1 MLTDSAKMSFQ
12 ALSESMSDSFPGSS
26 PNARFLAGS
35 LPVGDTSWKSYLLR
49 SSWSVVIH
57 LLGLGILLWAITR
70 TGAMD
75 TLAKA
80 IKAPDITWIASPG
93 PGGGGGGGGN
103 KMPDP
108 PKKAEL
114 SGKEKITVPVA
125 KPAPVQPTPP
135 KEQPK
140 PAEQLT
146 IPAQTMASGVTE
158 LPGAISNLPTMPT
171 ASQGSGSGGGAGTG
185 TGTGIGPGRGSGLGD
200 GEGGGTG
207 GGVYRPGNGV
217 ISPRLLQEVKPGYTG
232 EAMRAKIQGVVVME
246 AVVLPDGSI
255 GNVHITR
262 SLDPTFGLDQEA
274 IKAARQWRFKPSMRL
289 GEPVPVLVRLE
300 LEFTIR

>member
-1 MLTDSAKMSFQ
+1 MAAFEG
-12 ALSESMSDSFPGSS
+12 AS
-26 PNARFLAGS
+26 PNARLLTGQAPGTDANAQRFGGALSVSLLTHVAGLLLILFVLS
-35 LPVGDTSWKSYLLR
+35 LPSPAPVTKPPF
-49 SSWSVVIH
+49 
-57 LLGLGILLWAITR
+57 
-70 TGAMD
+70 AMPSEIVWLD
-75 TLAKA
+75 QK
-80 IKAPDITWIASPG
+80 G

-114 SGKEKITVPVA
+114 PGKAKITVPVA
-125 KPAPVQPTPP
+125 KPTPTQPTPP
-135 KEQPK
+135 PKEVPK

-146 IPAQTMASGVTE
+146 IPAQTMATGVTE

-171 ASQGSGSGGGAGTG
+171 ASQGAGSGGGAGTG

-207 GGVYRPGNGV
+207 GGVFRPGNGV
-217 ISPRLLQEVKPGYTG
+217 ISPRLIQEVKPGYTG

-246 AVVLPDGSI
+246 AVVLADGSI

-262 SLDPTFGLDQEA
+262 SLDPNFGLDQEA
-274 IKAARQWRFKPSMRL
+274 IKTVKKWRFAPGTRF
-289 GEPVPVLVRLE
+289 GQPVPVLVE
-300 LEFTIR
+300 IEMTFTLR